1 MQLSKIGIH
10 DKYSVVHQHRHCACV
25 VPRRPSSSSHH
36 RAVPRRQ
43 VAVAVAPS
51 LAVVPRP
58 PSPSIRHRRPS
69 PPIAVVLLVH
79 RRCACAIP
87 RCQGAIAPSLS
98 VREPLRHCC
107 RGAVGS
113 RRPCRPTTPA
123 TCHAPPRPFVRMV
136 VALPLLTLSL
146 WHRFLCLSSVRLVV
160 LSPRFSRCHLPS
172 ASTSSSHRAITS
184 CHVPLIGPLIQL
196 VKASPLLTLPP
207 EDRA

>member
-25 VPRRPSSSSHH
+25 VPRRPSSS
-36 RAVPRRQ
+36 V
-43 VAVAVAPS
+43 PS
-51 LAVVPRP
+51 LAVKLPSRSRRP
-58 PSPSIRHRRPS
+58 LPLCRALHHPLFAIAAHRRPS
-69 PPIAVVLLVH
+69 PLCS
-79 RRCACAIP
+79 R
-87 RCQGAIAPSLS
+87 SLS

-146 WHRFLCLSSVRLVV
+146 RHRILCLSSVRLVV
-160 LSPRFSRCHLPS
+160 AYPCFSRRHLPS
-172 ASTSSSHRAITS
+172 ASTSASHRAVTS
-184 CHVPLIGPLIQL
+184 CHAPLGPLVQL
-196 VKASPLLTLPP
+196 VKASPLLTLP